1 MEIRESNDVVVNDI
15 LQFQVDEETT
25 KAKERELGSWVDKGV
40 FEEVADNG
48 QHCMTTK
55 WVIKPKV
62 IDGKQSVKARLCAR
76 GFEETQDFR
85 TDSPTCT
92 RESIRIASN
101 SWTLNSIDIK
111 TAFLQGKQINRTVYI
126 RPPKEAQTKMIWCLR
141 KCIYGLADAPRQWYL
156 RVREEFMKLGCK
168 AKQARS
174 RAVLLV

>member
-1 MEIRESNDVVVNDI
+1 MRTEEGIVIPVDFDRDISTWEETEYLAMEIGESDEVVVNDI
-15 LQFQVDEETT
+15 LQLQVDEETT

-48 QHCMTTK
+48 QHCMPTK
-55 WVIKPKV
+55 LVIKPKV
-62 IDGKQSVKARLCAR
+62 IDGKQSVKACLCAR

-92 RESIRIASN
+92 RESICIALALIASN

-126 RPPKEAQTKMIWCLR
+126 HPPKEAQTKMI
-141 KCIYGLADAPRQWYL
+141 LAPSQMYL
-156 RVREEFMKLGCK
+156 WI
-168 AKQARS
+168 S
-174 RAVLLV
+174 